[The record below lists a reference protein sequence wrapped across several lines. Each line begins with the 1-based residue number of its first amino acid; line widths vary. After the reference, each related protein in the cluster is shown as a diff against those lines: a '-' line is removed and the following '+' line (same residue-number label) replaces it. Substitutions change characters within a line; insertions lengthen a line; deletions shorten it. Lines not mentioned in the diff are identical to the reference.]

1 MSNRGIKKCF
11 FVKKKKKRKKKIHFM
26 HTCIDCHINLFLEAS
41 HISIDDPS
49 LIYIY
54 IRLIYIYT

>member
-1 MSNRGIKKCF
+1 
-11 FVKKKKKRKKKIHFM
+11 M

-54 IRLIYIYT
+54 KTYIYIYIRAQKQMIAFTA

>member
-1 MSNRGIKKCF
+1 
-11 FVKKKKKRKKKIHFM
+11 M

-54 IRLIYIYT
+54 KTYIYIHKSSETNDCIYRLKPNIEGSWWFVG

>member
-1 MSNRGIKKCF
+1 MLFC
-11 FVKKKKKRKKKIHFM
+11 KKKRKEKKKIHFM